1 MMDADIQRLDKL
13 LTEIQLVD
21 PPYEGSAGRED
32 LYQDICRLLF
42 DAQLFQSIWSESTLN
57 HLERLFENEKPS
69 ELFQAELEEI
79 QRRATAV
86 RDINDFFFGIADQE
100 TAVGD
105 LCKFLSRIILLTED
119 FESRLDASG
128 RLQEIP

>member
-1 MMDADIQRLDKL
+1 MHADIQRVDKL
-13 LTEIQLVD
+13 LTEMQLVD
-21 PPYEGSAGRED
+21 LPYQGSAARED

-42 DAQLFQSIWSESTLN
+42 DTQLYQEIWSEPTLN
-57 HLERLFENEKPS
+57 HLEQLFENEKPS
-69 ELFQAELEEI
+69 ELFQVELEEI

-105 LCKFLSRIILLTED
+105 LCKSLSRVILPTENK
-119 FESRLDASG
+119 
-128 RLQEIP
+128 